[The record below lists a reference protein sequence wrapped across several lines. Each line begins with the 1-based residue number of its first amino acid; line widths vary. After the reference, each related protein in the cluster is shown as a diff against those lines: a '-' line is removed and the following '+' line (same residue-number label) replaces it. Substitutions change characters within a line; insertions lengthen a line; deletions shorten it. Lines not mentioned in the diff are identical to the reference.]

1 MYICKS
7 LAIISDIVCVCV
19 CVRIRS
25 ATAATTIGR
34 TQCAHKLAFINNPK
48 RLVSENDRE
57 RERERE
63 ITVSTHAIDSYIYYY
78 VFMYKRRIRCQI
90 TPSTFYYYVTLRG
103 IYPHRIELNSYHF
116 IYSCGIFFA
125 MIIDK
130 YIPVS
135 AYFFF
140 FSQKK
145 IQFKL
150 TRIEK
155 EKVPKLSLF
164 NIILLRLV
172 IWTTSAILSIESV
185 FGLSETTVPV
195 EYRSIDRI
203 CNPIDIIIHWS
214 IQEIRCTHSANIIIG
229 VSLVNLSL

>member
-1 MYICKS
+1 MRVLAQLADGSSQWTASPFQFLRKRTRFELLYFIQNFSHKYIYPVGYPMVFVSLARITYTYNIILSPFTFLYFAVVVVVRYSDGIRRRRNYDTVLNIIIPIYYYYYYLCVYHARMYICKS

-90 TPSTFYYYVTLRG
+90 TPSTFYY
-103 IYPHRIELNSYHF
+103 
-116 IYSCGIFFA
+116 
-125 MIIDK
+125 
-130 YIPVS
+130 
-135 AYFFF
+135 
-140 FSQKK
+140 
-145 IQFKL
+145 
-150 TRIEK
+150 
-155 EKVPKLSLF
+155 
-164 NIILLRLV
+164 
-172 IWTTSAILSIESV
+172 
-185 FGLSETTVPV
+185 
-195 EYRSIDRI
+195 
-203 CNPIDIIIHWS
+203 
-214 IQEIRCTHSANIIIG
+214 
-229 VSLVNLSL
+229 